1 MGKNSGNGNGVCRS
15 LGALTLKFLYLIWGQ
30 GKLYNQTQS
39 NTMVQSKL
47 FWFLF
52 CIKKASTSR
61 ILEPGPQGLIFSVL
75 NLT

>member
-47 FWFLF
+47 F
-52 CIKKASTSR
+52 
-61 ILEPGPQGLIFSVL
+61 
-75 NLT
+75 